1 MGLFFQITAPS
12 ISDAR
17 CKDTLL
23 SAIERLLAS
32 LRDLKNTW
40 VPFVNNPEYRQLGNQ
55 LNHDMK
61 SAQMVLSKLQDACQE
76 DAGKQ

>member
-1 MGLFFQITAPS
+1 M
-12 ISDAR
+12 
-17 CKDTLL
+17 L

-32 LRDLKNTW
+32 LRDLENTW
-40 VPFVNNPEYRQLGNQ
+40 VPFVNNPEHRQLRNQ

-61 SAQMVLSKLQDACQE
+61 SAQMVLNKLQDACQE